1 MRYPLNDTS
10 ISRRGGFISIVNQ
23 ALIAL
28 IILVVVGT
36 LTYRYLPQTHEAKQF
51 EERAA
56 KLEVEYLE
64 AVERLRHHEREERFL
79 QANMEYLAV
88 IARDKL
94 DMMQSGETIYR
105 IDRLDKDGQKK

>member
-1 MRYPLNDTS
+1 MRTPLNDNP
-10 ISRRGGFISIVNQ
+10 ISRRGGFISMVNQ

-56 KLEVEYLE
+56 KLETEHQE
-64 AVERLRHHEREERFL
+64 ALERLRHHEREERFL

-94 DMMQSGETIYR
+94 DMMHSGETIYR
-105 IDRLDKDGQKK
+105 IEKDGVKRVR

>member
-1 MRYPLNDTS
+1 VRYPLNDIP
-10 ISRRGGFISIVNQ
+10 ISRRGGFISMLNQ

-28 IILVVVGT
+28 IILVVIGT
-36 LTYRYLPQTHEAKQF
+36 LTYRYLPQTNEAKQF

-56 KLEVEYLE
+56 KLEVEHLE

-105 IDRLDKDGQKK
+105 IDREKDGAKK